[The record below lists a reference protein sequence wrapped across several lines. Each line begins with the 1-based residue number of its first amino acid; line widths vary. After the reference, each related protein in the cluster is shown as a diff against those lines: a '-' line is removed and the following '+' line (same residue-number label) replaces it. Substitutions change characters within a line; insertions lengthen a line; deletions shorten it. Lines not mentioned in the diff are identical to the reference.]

1 MSVLKDFNFNKD
13 SCSLPCDICPRA
25 KQRRLPFHSSSISST
40 KPFDLIHVDTCGPYH
55 TKTTNG
61 QRNFLTLVD
70 DCTRSTWTHLMV
82 TKDEAFYL
90 IKSFVA
96 MAKTQFN
103 GTVKVIRSD
112 NALELGL
119 SNEAM
124 DFFASTGIIH

>member
-1 MSVLKDFNFNKD
+1 
-13 SCSLPCDICPRA
+13 
-25 KQRRLPFHSSSISST
+25 
-40 KPFDLIHVDTCGPYH
+40 
-55 TKTTNG
+55 
-61 QRNFLTLVD
+61 
-70 DCTRSTWTHLMV
+70 MV